1 MNKDTINAIAT
12 LLTLFTEEQ
21 KEALKINLGSVTVTL
36 EEQFVDRWYDC
47 RPICTGKRFLYKAA
61 YIINGNQL
69 LFRKIIEFEKQEFQ
83 EKLVNQLMDPDSYAK
98 VKSVKTDNLNDLKG
112 ISMSQ
117 STSKTS
123 NRIISKSRSG
133 SSESGQEYFELDKVW
148 EEEDNKYLEKGLA
161 KQKFGVDV
169 NIDQTKRG
177 LDKISLNLSVI
188 DPESVK
194 DFENKASDFD
204 LQSYEPTLQSISVNQ
219 SRNKTIGQTNNS
231 VFGIRDQHRVS
242 DGRSVTKN
250 VATFEA
256 LQLLTA
262 SRIKDPRETAFQ
274 KLDVLFTRPCL

>member
-47 RPICTGKRFLYKAA
+47 KPIYIGKRFLYKAA

-98 VKSVKTDNLNDLKG
+98 VKSVKTDNLDDLKNL
-112 ISMSQ
+112 SMSQ

-133 SSESGQEYFELDKVW
+133 SSESGQEYYELDKVW

-169 NIDQTKRG
+169 NFDQTKRG
-177 LDKISLNLSVI
+177 VDKISLNLSVI

-204 LQSYEPTLQSISVNQ
+204 LQSYEPTLQSINISQN
-219 SRNKTIGQTNNS
+219 RNKTIGQTNNNIFS
-231 VFGIRDQHRVS
+231 VRDQHKVL
-242 DGRSVTKN
+242 DGKTVIKN